1 MSDGKYL
8 INKSSLT
15 GIADAVRDK
24 LGVGEA
30 TTDPQTGDIVYPEGK
45 GYYTDTENVDYIAV
59 SDYESN
65 WSKGTWQKELVSF
78 FSSTPYANYVEKP
91 VSQVEIEGYFYWY
104 SMTCKI
110 IVNDE

>member
-15 GIADAVRDK
+15 GIADAVRGK

-65 WSKGTWQKELVSF
+65 LSNGTWQKELVSF
-78 FSSTPYANYVEKP
+78 PSSATYANYVEKP

-110 IVNDE
+110 IVNSQ